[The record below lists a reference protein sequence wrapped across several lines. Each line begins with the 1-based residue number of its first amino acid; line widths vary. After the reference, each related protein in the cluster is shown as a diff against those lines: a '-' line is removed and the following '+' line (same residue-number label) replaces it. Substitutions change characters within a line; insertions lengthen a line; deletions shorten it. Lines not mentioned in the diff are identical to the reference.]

1 MFEDL
6 LPSETVFISYTQAPD
21 VYYCYKCGMHIKGS
35 VIEYEHCPY
44 CYRSLSQKLY
54 KNCDKN
60 VIENTIKRNG
70 RKMKRL

>member
-6 LPSETVFISYTQAPD
+6 LPSETVFISYAQAPD

-35 VIEYEHCPY
+35 VVEYECCPY
-44 CYRSLSQKLY
+44 CYRSLLH
-54 KNCDKN
+54 KN

-70 RKMKRL
+70 CKMKRL